1 MSPKIYCPKKL
12 GFKRNFG
19 SKGVLGTIFFGKSI
33 IGQKKFWV
41 EEMLDQKILVQKMFG
56 PKKIRSK
63 KVRVQKNFGSKIFW

>member
-56 PKKIRSK
+56 PKKSGPK
-63 KVRVQKNFGSKIFW
+63 GQG